1 MTDEFK
7 PPIKER
13 TTDQL
18 LDIACEPK
26 RWNERAVLLAQNELA
41 NRNVS
46 KETIQQKTKQK
57 IYLINKELK
66 VENLRKAKEK
76 YDWLDFIFSFDDV
89 LIEVLFTW
97 DLKKQ
102 GYTKKAEQ
110 QKTILYVLAIIVSIL
125 IAVVNIL

>member
-13 TTDQL
+13 STNQL
-18 LDIACEPK
+18 LDIVCEPK
-26 RWNERAVLLAQNELA
+26 KWNERAVMLAQNELA

-46 KETIQQKTKQK
+46 RETIQQKTKQK
-57 IYLINKELK
+57 IYIANKEIK

-76 YDWLDFIFSFDDV
+76 YDLLDFIFSLDDV

-102 GYTKKAEQ
+102 GYTKKAKQ
-110 QKTILYVLAIIVSIL
+110 QKTILCVLAIVISIL
-125 IAVVNIL
+125 IIVANSL

>member
-13 TTDQL
+13 STNQL
-18 LDIACEPK
+18 LDIVCEPK
-26 RWNERAVLLAQNELA
+26 KWNERAVMLAQNELA
-41 NRNVS
+41 NRNVGR
-46 KETIQQKTKQK
+46 ETIQQKTKQK
-57 IYLINKELK
+57 IYIANKEIK

-76 YDWLDFIFSFDDV
+76 YDLLDFIFSLDDV

-102 GYTKKAEQ
+102 GYTKKAKQ
-110 QKTILYVLAIIVSIL
+110 QKTILCVFAIVVLILIIVANSL
-125 IAVVNIL
+125 

>member
-7 PPIKER
+7 PPINER
-13 TTDQL
+13 STNQL
-18 LDIACEPK
+18 LDIVCEPK
-26 RWNERAVLLAQNELA
+26 KWNERAVMLAQNELA

-46 KETIQQKTKQK
+46 RETIQQKTKQK
-57 IYLINKELK
+57 IYIANKEIK

-76 YDWLDFIFSFDDV
+76 YDLLDFIFSLDDV

-102 GYTKKAEQ
+102 GYTKKAKQ
-110 QKTILYVLAIIVSIL
+110 QKTILCVLAIVISIL
-125 IAVVNIL
+125 IIVANSL

>member
-13 TTDQL
+13 STNQL
-18 LDIACEPK
+18 LDIVCEPK
-26 RWNERAVLLAQNELA
+26 KWNERAVMLAQNELV
-41 NRNVS
+41 NRNVGR
-46 KETIQQKTKQK
+46 ETIQQKTKQK
-57 IYLINKELK
+57 IYIANKEIK

-76 YDWLDFIFSFDDV
+76 YDLLDFIFSLDDV

-102 GYTKKAEQ
+102 GYTKKAKQ
-110 QKTILYVLAIIVSIL
+110 QKTILCVFAIVISIL
-125 IAVVNIL
+125 IIVANSL